1 MWCRYRVNSDFRRL
15 MARVAG
21 LLLGLLASGA
31 AGAQPIPISAWIHD
45 PVIDSVR
52 VSPDGSR
59 LAAVTLSDMNAP
71 PDVTVWRTADL
82 SAQPVRFRP
91 QDVKA
96 RAVFWLND
104 DRLLVIGRQKFDIRY
119 GGRPTKW
126 FREKVYLYDG
136 EGKDQRELF
145 KNKEFLGAG
154 LFNRM
159 PRQPD
164 KVLVEVTNREFAAD
178 IYELDLNSYNA
189 KRIYRSATREN
200 PIGDFEG
207 AIRGKQR
214 LEGGGDDIHI
224 EFSYKHPETGKWE
237 EHHRLYANRR
247 EGMSPVGFDMDGR
260 RVYMQDNTGLDKSVI
275 RAYDLIDRT
284 LSEPLF
290 GGGGD
295 VEAID
300 VVQADNPEDY
310 GKIVGFRGYSDR
322 LVIDYREPKRLSI
335 QQRLEKALSPGLDH
349 RIASYSDDLTM
360 IVVRSTGPREPGLY
374 HLLVNGTQLVPLGRS
389 FPHLL
394 PEKLA
399 DMRMV
404 SYPARDGLE
413 IPGFLTLPQDA
424 EGPLPA
430 VVMPHG
436 GPWARDFLG
445 WDLWAQFLANRGYAV
460 LQPQYRG
467 SEGWGQALWRAGD
480 REWGQKMQDD
490 KDDGAR
496 WLVEQGIAAKER
508 IAIYGYSYGGYAAM
522 AASVRPDSPY
532 QCAIAGAGLAEL
544 RTFDKITFRSPFMR
558 EYQNP
563 TVAGLSPIDHVKQ
576 AAIPVYLFH
585 GDRDQRVPVEQSRKF
600 ANALKRAGKDVKYEE
615 ITDLWHSLPWWPQHH
630 LAVLSSLED
639 YLRNDCGPGGL

>member
-1 MWCRYRVNSDFRRL
+1 MCCKFRAVFDLKRPAFRVT
-15 MARVAG
+15 A
-21 LLLGLLASGA
+21 LLLGLLAGGL

-45 PVIDSVR
+45 PVIDSVT

-59 LAAVTLSDMNAP
+59 LAAVTLGGVNAP
-71 PDVTVWRTADL
+71 PDVTVWRTADM

-91 QDVKA
+91 RDVKA
-96 RAVFWLND
+96 RAAFWLNE
-104 DRLLVIGRQKFDIRY
+104 DRLLVIGRQKFDIRT
-119 GGRPTKW
+119 GGRTTKW
-126 FREKVYLYDG
+126 FREKVYIYDG
-136 EGKDQRELF
+136 AGKTGRELF
-145 KNKEFLGAG
+145 KNKEFVGVG
-154 LFNRM
+154 LFNLM

-164 KVLVEVTNREFAAD
+164 KVLVEVINREFSAD

-189 KRIYRSATREN
+189 KRVYRNASDES
-200 PIGDFEG
+200 PIGDING
-207 AIRGKQR
+207 TIRGKQR
-214 LEGGGDDIHI
+214 IEGGGDDIHI
-224 EFSYKHPETGKWE
+224 RFSYKHPETGKWE

-247 EGMSPVGFDMDGR
+247 EGMAPVAFDMDGR
-260 RVYMQDNTGLDKSVI
+260 RVYMQDNTGLDKAVI

-284 LSEPLF
+284 LGDPLF
-290 GGGGD
+290 GGGT
-295 VEAID
+295 VEASG
-300 VVQADNPEDY
+300 VLQASNPADFGEVI
-310 GKIVGFRGYSDR
+310 GFVGFDEGV
-322 LVIDYREPKRLSI
+322 VIDYHEPKRRSI
-335 QQRLEKALSPGLDH
+335 QQRLEKALPAGLDH
-349 RIASYSDDLTM
+349 RIASRSDDLTM
-360 IVVRSTGPREPGLY
+360 IVVRSSGPREPGLY
-374 HLLVNGTQLVPLGRS
+374 HLLVNGSQLVPLGRS

-399 DMRMV
+399 DTRFV
-404 SYPARDGLE
+404 SYAARDGLE
-413 IPGFLTLPQDA
+413 IPGFLTLPQGA

-496 WLVEQGIAAKER
+496 WLVEQGIADKDR
-508 IAIYGYSYGGYAAM
+508 VAIYGYSYGGYAAM
-522 AASVRPDSPY
+522 AASVRPNSPY
-532 QCAIAGAGLAEL
+532 QCAIAGAGLSEL
-544 RTFDKITFRSPFMR
+544 RTFDKITYESPFIR

-563 TVAGLSPIDHVKQ
+563 TIAGLSPIDHVKQ
-576 AAIPVYLFH
+576 VAMPVYLFH
-585 GDRDQRVPVEQSRKF
+585 GDRDQRVPIEQSRKF

>member
-1 MWCRYRVNSDFRRL
+1 MFCRYRVGSDLKHAALR
-15 MARVAG
+15 AAG
-21 LLLGLLASGA
+21 LLVGVLVGGA
-31 AGAQPIPISAWIHD
+31 AGAAPIPISAWIHD
-45 PVIDSVR
+45 PVIDSV
-52 VSPDGSR
+52 VISPDGSR
-59 LAAVTLSDMNAP
+59 LAAVTLSDVNAP
-71 PDVTVWRTADL
+71 PDVTVWRTAEL

-91 QDVKA
+91 RDVKA
-96 RAVFWLND
+96 RAVIWLND
-104 DRLLVIGRQKFDIRY
+104 DRLLVIGRQKFDIRA
-119 GGRPTKW
+119 GGRTTKW

-136 EGKDQRELF
+136 EGKAGRELF
-145 KNKEFLGAG
+145 KTREFVGVG

-159 PRQPD
+159 PRQPG
-164 KVLVEVTNREFAAD
+164 KVLVEVINREFAAD

-189 KRIYRSATREN
+189 KRVYRSATNEV
-200 PIGDFEG
+200 PIGDIDG
-207 AIRGKQR
+207 AIRGKQQI
-214 LEGGGDDIHI
+214 EGGGEDIHI
-224 EFSYKHPETGKWE
+224 RFSYKHPETGKWE
-237 EHHRLYANRR
+237 EHHRLYANHRQ
-247 EGMSPVGFDMDGR
+247 GMAPVAFDVDGR

-284 LSEPLF
+284 LGEPLF
-290 GGGGD
+290 GGGA
-295 VEAID
+295 VEAVD
-300 VVQADNPEDY
+300 VLQSSNPADFGE
-310 GKIVGFRGYSDR
+310 IVGYLGFGEGA
-322 LVIDYREPKRLSI
+322 VFDYREAKRRSI
-335 QQRLEKALSPGLDH
+335 QQRLEKALPPGLDN
-349 RIASYSDDLTM
+349 RMTSMSDDLTM
-360 IVVRSTGPREPGLY
+360 IVVRSSGPREPGLF

-389 FPHLL
+389 FPHLV

-399 DMRMV
+399 DMRFV

-413 IPGFLTLPQDA
+413 IPGFLTLPQGA

-436 GPWARDFLG
+436 GPWARDYLG

-496 WLVEQGIAAKER
+496 WLVEQGIADKNR

-522 AASVRPDSPY
+522 AASVRPNSPY
-532 QCAIAGAGLAEL
+532 QCAIAGAGLSEL
-544 RTFDKITFRSPFMR
+544 RTFDKITYESPFNR

-563 TVAGLSPIDHVKQ
+563 TIAGLSPLDHVKA
-576 AAIPVYLFH
+576 AAIPIYLFH
-585 GDRDQRVPVEQSRKF
+585 GDRDQRVPIEQSRKF
-600 ANALKRAGKDVKYEE
+600 ANALKRAGKAVKYTE
-615 ITDLWHSLPWWPQHH
+615 IADLWHSMPWWPQHH

>member
-1 MWCRYRVNSDFRRL
+1 ML
-15 MARVAG
+15 GMAG
-21 LLLGLLASGA
+21 LLLGLLTGGS
-31 AGAQPIPISAWIHD
+31 AGAVPIPISAWIHD
-45 PVIDSVR
+45 PVIDSVD
-52 VSPDGSR
+52 VSSDGTR
-59 LAAVTLSDMNAP
+59 LVALTLGDVNAP

-82 SAQPVRFRP
+82 SAQPVRFKPR
-91 QDVKA
+91 DVKA

-104 DRLLVIGRQKFDIRY
+104 DRLMVIGRQKFDIRA
-119 GGRPTKW
+119 GGRTTKW
-126 FREKVYLYDG
+126 FREKVYIYDG
-136 EGKDQRELF
+136 AGKAGRELF
-145 KNKEFLGAG
+145 KTKEFLSAS

-164 KVLVEVTNREFAAD
+164 KVLVQVINREFAAD
-178 IYELDLNSYNA
+178 IYELNLDNFNA
-189 KRIYRSATREN
+189 KRVYRSATNEG
-200 PIGDFEG
+200 PIDDLDGE
-207 AIRGKQR
+207 IRAKQR
-214 LEGGGDDIHI
+214 IEGGGEDIHI
-224 EFSYKHPETGKWE
+224 RFSYKHPETGKWE

-247 EGMSPVGFDMDGR
+247 EGMTPVAFDVDGR

-284 LSEPLF
+284 LGDPLF
-290 GGGGD
+290 GGGA
-295 VEAID
+295 VEASGAL
-300 VVQADNPEDY
+300 QASNPADFGE
-310 GKIVGFRGYSDR
+310 IVGFVGFDEGVVY
-322 LVIDYREPKRLSI
+322 DYREPKRRSI
-335 QQRLEKALSPGLDH
+335 QQRLEKALPPGLDH
-349 RIASYSDDLTM
+349 RIGSYSDDLTM
-360 IVVRSTGPREPGLY
+360 IVVRSSGPREPGLY
-374 HLLVNGTQLVPLGRS
+374 HLLVNGNQLVPLGRS
-389 FPHLL
+389 FPHLV

-399 DMRMV
+399 DMRFV

-413 IPGFLTLPQDA
+413 IPGFLTVPQGAD
-424 EGPLPA
+424 GPLPA

-496 WLVEQGIAAKER
+496 WLVEQGIADKDR

-522 AASVRPDSPY
+522 AASVRPNSPY
-532 QCAIAGAGLAEL
+532 QCAIAGAGLSEL
-544 RTFDKITFRSPFMR
+544 RTFDKITYESPFIR

-563 TVAGLSPIDHVKQ
+563 TIAGLSPIDHVKQ
-576 AAIPVYLFH
+576 VAMPVYLFH

-600 ANALKRAGKDVKYEE
+600 ANALRRAGKQVKYEE

-630 LAVLSSLED
+630 LAVLSSLEE
-639 YLRNDCGPGGL
+639 YLRDDCGPGGL

>member
-1 MWCRYRVNSDFRRL
+1 MCCKSREVSELKRL
-15 MARVAG
+15 AFWAATLLVG
-21 LLLGLLASGA
+21 LLTSGA

-45 PVIDSVR
+45 PVIASVR
-52 VSPDGSR
+52 VSPDGTR
-59 LAAVTLSDMNAP
+59 LAALTLGDVNAP

-91 QDVKA
+91 RDIKA

-104 DRLLVIGRQKFDIRY
+104 DRLMVIGRQKFDIRF
-119 GGRPTKW
+119 GGRTTKS
-126 FREKVYLYDG
+126 FREKIYIYDG
-136 EGKDQRELF
+136 EGGGKRELF
-145 KNKEFLGAG
+145 KTKEFFTLG
-154 LFNRM
+154 LFSRM
-159 PRQPD
+159 PRQQD
-164 KVLVEVTNREFAAD
+164 KVLVLVTNQEFATD
-178 IYELDLNSYNA
+178 IYELDQNSYTA
-189 KRIYRSATREN
+189 KRVYLTASDES
-200 PIGDFEG
+200 PICYIDG

-214 LEGGGDDIHI
+214 IEGGGEDIHI
-224 EFSYKHPETGKWE
+224 RFSYKHPETGKWE

-247 EGMSPVGFDMDGR
+247 EGMAPVAFDVDGR
-260 RVYMQDNTGLDKSVI
+260 RVYMQDNTGLDKAVI
-275 RAYDLIDRT
+275 RAYDLIDRS
-284 LSEPLF
+284 LGEPLF
-290 GGGGD
+290 GGGA
-295 VEAID
+295 VEAVD
-300 VVQADNPEDY
+300 VLQARNPADF
-310 GKIVGFRGYSDR
+310 GKVVGFVGFDER
-322 LVIDYREPKRLSI
+322 LVIDYQEPKRRSI
-335 QQRLEKALSPGLDH
+335 HQRLEKALPAGLGHSLD
-349 RIASYSDDLTM
+349 SFSDDLTV
-360 IVVRSTGPREPGLY
+360 IVVRSSGPREPGLY
-374 HLLVNGTQLVPLGRS
+374 HLLVNGSQLVPLGRS
-389 FPHLL
+389 FPHLV

-399 DMRMV
+399 DTGFV

-413 IPGFLTLPQDA
+413 IPGFLTLPQGA

-436 GPWARDFLG
+436 GPWARDFLD

-496 WLVEQGIAAKER
+496 WLVEQGIADPDR

-522 AASVRPDSPY
+522 AASVRPNSPY
-532 QCAIAGAGLAEL
+532 QCAIAGAGLSEL
-544 RTFDKITFRSPFMR
+544 RTFDKITYESPFNR

-563 TVAGLSPIDHVKQ
+563 TIAGLSPLDHVKQ
-576 AAIPVYLFH
+576 VAMPVYLFH
-585 GDRDQRVPVEQSRKF
+585 GDRDQRVPIEQSRKF

-615 ITDLWHSLPWWPQHH
+615 ITDLWHSYPWWPQHH